1 MEVSYTKEHYE
12 EYLFG
17 SDTLVLYMVK
27 IQAQYLTISIAE
39 KSQDHKTETPRVNL
53 LLAVHV
59 REKLAILLLS

>member
-17 SDTLVLYMVK
+17 SVTLVLYMVK

-39 KSQDHKTETPRVNL
+39 KSQDHKTETPSTL
-53 LLAVHV
+53 
-59 REKLAILLLS
+59 